1 MREVA
6 PAGAAAPTRTQIET
20 ETAANAVANV
30 LVILL
35 PNDELGLELQCLRIA
50 CQPAGAGKA
59 LKSIGEFFDAGCGAV
74 SGRPFL
80 AGPADFAGP
89 FTDR

>member
-1 MREVA
+1 
-6 PAGAAAPTRTQIET
+6 
-20 ETAANAVANV
+20 
-30 LVILL
+30 
-35 PNDELGLELQCLRIA
+35 LRIA

-59 LKSIGEFFDAGCGAV
+59 LKSMGEFFETGFGPV